1 MQGYFRTFRESIRN
15 FGCDDPV
22 RALLA
27 IRAGATRIVEAGV
40 ISFRAP
46 GIQARISQ
54 NNDTGLHYPSRPI
67 YPAMTIRV
75 KRYVVLLLLVAAAGA
90 AVYFY
95 RTPEIKEE
103 PSQLHESPP
112 VKPSPATKA
121 SPAPKANSGEA
132 SMRGLNPIMIL
143 VEELP
148 PAAAGCGIS
157 RDALRVAAELP
168 LSQSPLR
175 IVKTVATTKAYLYI
189 QVNVISVQNTCVGN
203 VYVSFRT
210 GSVIE
215 SNNQLAIASIWNENV
230 IGAAWPNDAPGEINK
245 AVDTLTKKFIE
256 EWTRDNR

>member
-1 MQGYFRTFRESIRN
+1 
-15 FGCDDPV
+15 
-22 RALLA
+22 
-27 IRAGATRIVEAGV
+27 
-40 ISFRAP
+40 
-46 GIQARISQ
+46 
-54 NNDTGLHYPSRPI
+54 
-67 YPAMTIRV
+67 MTIKV
-75 KRYVVLLLLVAAAGA
+75 KRFVLLLFLAAAAGA
-90 AVYFY
+90 ALYFY
-95 RTPEIKEE
+95 RAPETKEE
-103 PSQLHESPP
+103 PKRQDD
-112 VKPSPATKA
+112 SPAAKASTAAKA
-121 SPAPKANSGEA
+121 SPPPKAHSGEA

-157 RDALRVAAELP
+157 RDAIRVAAELP

-189 QVNVISVQNTCVGN
+189 QVNVISVQKTCVGN

-230 IGAAWPNDAPGEINK
+230 IGAAWPNDAAREINK

-256 EWTRDNR
+256 EWTRDNN